1 MLNLPFFLDNVLV
14 QIIVPYLLVII
25 CILISVAFI
34 TVFER
39 QVLGAVQR
47 RQGPNLVGFYGL
59 FQALADGLKLLL
71 KESIAPKSS
80 DF

>member
-1 MLNLPFFLDNVLV
+1 MLNFSWLLDNLLV
-14 QIIVPYLLVII
+14 QIIIPYLLVII

-59 FQALADGLKLLL
+59 FQALADGSKLC
-71 KESIAPKSS
+71 
-80 DF
+80 